1 MDRHNQSFFG
11 QKTAILF
18 DSGFSS
24 DAYSYFRFIKKTD
37 AGWEK
42 PSENGG
48 KSIKLSIM
56 EMICIADVL
65 AGENDSWSTVHRFNT
80 DTTSLSFVCEDRA
93 KKVFKFSVSGNNGNG
108 SYVKQIYYPESKF
121 LHSLLDHIIQEKIEN
136 ATGNK
141 PQNVEEEQN
150 IGNVSAGNENY
161 GQDRPTNDVTFATKA
176 PTQTR
181 QMPVKNNSYNQI
193 NPNTVKNT
201 NAGQYS
207 NENRDVTRTSAKPNN
222 LINNINSF
230 SNDIQKPQEEQET
243 TDFIASAKVVTNK
256 AVLLELEPGNEFWVP
271 KSAIVKGDFDT
282 IGLPVPYSVKSW
294 VMKNRA
300 VNV

>member
-1 MDRHNQSFFG
+1 
-11 QKTAILF
+11 
-18 DSGFSS
+18 
-24 DAYSYFRFIKKTD
+24 
-37 AGWEK
+37 
-42 PSENGG
+42 
-48 KSIKLSIM
+48 
-56 EMICIADVL
+56 
-65 AGENDSWSTVHRFNT
+65 
-80 DTTSLSFVCEDRA
+80 
-93 KKVFKFSVSGNNGNG
+93 
-108 SYVKQIYYPESKF
+108 
-121 LHSLLDHIIQEKIEN
+121 
-136 ATGNK
+136 
-141 PQNVEEEQN
+141 
-150 IGNVSAGNENY
+150 
-161 GQDRPTNDVTFATKA
+161 VTFATKA

-222 LINNINSF
+222 PINNVNSF